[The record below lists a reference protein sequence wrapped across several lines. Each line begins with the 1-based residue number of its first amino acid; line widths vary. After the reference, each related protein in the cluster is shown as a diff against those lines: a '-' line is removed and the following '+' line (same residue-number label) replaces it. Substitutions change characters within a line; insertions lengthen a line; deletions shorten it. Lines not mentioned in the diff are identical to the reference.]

1 MVTYVTIGE
10 SMQKMYE
17 DIKGRIVSFKKD
29 DVIVNEG
36 DICNNIYYVIEGE
49 VSIYTYSHQD
59 NIYLIRQVREKQVF
73 AQQLIFASNN
83 HFLGSVIANKKT
95 TIKIISKN
103 TLLDHLANKEFLELY
118 LNNISNNFLYLQNRL
133 KVLSQRSIKEK
144 LLFYLEKKAK
154 TLNSKKIY
162 ITSKKDLA
170 QYLNIPR
177 PSLSRE
183 LINLQKQGLI
193 TYERH
198 YIILK

>member
-1 MVTYVTIGE
+1 
-10 SMQKMYE
+10 MQKMYE
-17 DIKGRIVSFKKD
+17 DIKGKIVSFKKD

-95 TIKIISKN
+95 TIKIISKSI
-103 TLLDHLANKEFLELY
+103 LLDHLTNKEFLELY

-133 KVLSQRSIKEK
+133 KVLSQKSIKEK
-144 LLFYLEKKAK
+144 LLFYLENKAK
-154 TLNSKKIY
+154 ALNSKKIY

-183 LINLQKQGLI
+183 LINLQNQGLI

-198 YIILK
+198 YIILN